1 MEMFV
6 QAPTFHING
15 LLWTNGSTS
24 NINLFSGDKFVGE
37 CGQLLIHLFPD
48 KTWLKANLVFIL
60 AKVFV
65 KISNL
70 GHFLTI
76 LGESQS
82 AICGLLTA
90 VDVHP
95 CVESNY

>member
-1 MEMFV
+1 MFV

-24 NINLFSGDKFVGE
+24 NINLFFGDKFVGE

-65 KISNL
+65 NISNL

-90 VDVHP
+90 VDVYL